1 MPQPFH
7 MMGPQGRNRFNV
19 RQSGELTPD
28 EVEAISAAMQA
39 QQEGAAPDER
49 VSRRPP
55 SSRARPSAEEMV
67 PVYLSQWLPLFA
79 NAGPRA
85 ADYARRA
92 SLGLDAAARPVVGPG
107 VGGYASPRE
116 TDNAKSVFLENTRHD
131 AYEGATRLQALLRR
145 LQSYQ

>member
-1 MPQPFH
+1 MAQPFH
-7 MMGPQGRNRFNV
+7 MMGPGGRNRFNV
-19 RQSGELTPD
+19 RRAGELTPE
-28 EVEAISAAMQA
+28 EVEAFGAAMQA
-39 QQEGAAPDER
+39 HREVAEPEEREGGT
-49 VSRRPP
+49 RRPRLLP
-55 SSRARPSAEEMV
+55 PPPDDMV
-67 PVYLSQWLPLFA
+67 PVYLSKWLPLFA

-116 TDNAKSVFLENTRHD
+116 TDNAKSVFLDNARGD
-131 AYEGATRLQALLRR
+131 ANDYATRLQALLRR